1 VRFGKLFS
9 DKSSFGKEQITLKTN
24 SLAVF
29 LSGAL
34 SAICIASKEATQF
47 AQRKKKART
56 DL

>member
-1 VRFGKLFS
+1 MFS
-9 DKSSFGKEQITLKTN
+9 DKSSFGKEQITLKIN
-24 SLAVF
+24 SVAVF

-47 AQRKKKART
+47 AQRKKKAKT